1 MIQKVHK
8 YHLQILT
15 SIGDL
20 FSQFSSCYERKMLV
34 KIGPRGDFIATPT
47 TWV

>member
-15 SIGDL
+15 SIGHL
-20 FSQFSSCYERKMLV
+20 FSQFSSCYERKMLAN
-34 KIGPRGDFIATPT
+34 IGPRGDFIATPT